1 MASAAAV
8 TESETDIEEMSGL
21 RKAAILL
28 VSMEKDAASQMMK
41 KLSSSAV
48 EDVTQ
53 EVAMLGGTTE
63 AQRQAVIAEFHGLA
77 LAKAYSE
84 QGGISYAR
92 DLLRKTLNKDEADRI
107 IAQIENQVYSKP
119 FSFLQK
125 TESENLLTFIQ
136 DEHPQTIALILAH
149 LTSQK
154 SSEVLAGLP
163 LEKQVEVSNRIS
175 RMEQTSPD
183 VIKEVEKGLQHRLSG
198 MMSERLQRVGGVAAV
213 AEMLNLTDR
222 ATEKAILEAIESDDP
237 ELVEEIRRLM
247 FVFEDILL
255 VNDRGI
261 QAVLKEIEN
270 SELILA
276 LRTASEE
283 LKEKIFANMSDR
295 AVQLIREEM
304 EYMGPVRVRDVEM
317 AQQKIVDVVRRLEDA
332 GEIIIAGRG
341 GESELIV

>member
-1 MASAAAV
+1 MLA
-8 TESETDIEEMSGL
+8 D
-21 RKAAILL
+21 
-28 VSMEKDAASQMMK
+28 VSPEQ
-41 KLSSSAV
+41 
-48 EDVTQ
+48 Q
-53 EVAMLGGTTE
+53 
-63 AQRQAVIAEFHGLA
+63 QAVINEFHALA
-77 LAKAYSE
+77 LAKAYTE
-84 QGGISYAR
+84 EGGIAYAC
-92 DLLRKTLNKDEADRI
+92 DLLRKSLPKDQADRI
-107 IAQIENQVYSKP
+107 MAQIEHQVYAKP

-149 LTSQK
+149 LTPQK
-154 SSEVLAGLP
+154 SSEILIGLP
-163 LEKQVEVSNRIS
+163 LEKQVEVVNRVS

-198 MMSERLQRVGGVAAV
+198 MMSERLQRVGGVPAV
-213 AEMLNLTDR
+213 AEVLNLVDR
-222 ATEKAILEAIESDDP
+222 GSEKSILEAIEADDP

-261 QAVLKEIEN
+261 QSVLKEIDN

-283 LKEKIFANMSDR
+283 LKDKIFQNMSDR
-295 AVQLIREEM
+295 AVQLIKEEM

-317 AQQKIVDVVRRLEDA
+317 AQQKIVDVVRRLEDS
-332 GEIIIAGRG
+332 GEIMISGRG
-341 GESELIV
+341 GESELII

>member
-1 MASAAAV
+1 MAPI
-8 TESETDIEEMSGL
+8 TESAPSTEKIANL

-28 VSMEKDAASQMMK
+28 VSIDKESASTLMSNLSPAAI
-41 KLSSSAV
+41 
-48 EDVTQ
+48 EEVTQ
-53 EVAMLGGTTE
+53 EIAMMGEINE
-63 AQRQAVIAEFHGLA
+63 AQRSAVVAEFHTLA
-77 LAKAYSE
+77 LARVYAE
-84 QGGISYAR
+84 EGGIAYAR
-92 DLLRKTLNKDEADRI
+92 VLLSKSLSKEEAERI
-107 IAQIENQVYSKP
+107 MSQIENQVYSRP

-125 TESENLLTFIQ
+125 TEAENLLTFIR

-163 LEKQVEVSNRIS
+163 LEKQVEVANRVS

-183 VIKEVEKGLQHRLSG
+183 VIKEVERGLQQRLSG
-198 MMSERLQRVGGVAAV
+198 MMSERLQRVGGVQAV

-222 ATEKAILEAIESDDP
+222 ATEKSILEAIEADDP

-276 LRTASEE
+276 LRTASDE
-283 LKEKIFANMSDR
+283 LKEKIFSNMSDR
-295 AVQLIREEM
+295 AVQMIKEEM

-317 AQQKIVDVVRRLEDA
+317 AQQKVVDVVRRLEDA
-332 GEIIIAGRG
+332 GEIIIAGRS

>member
-1 MASAAAV
+1 MAAK
-8 TESETDIEEMSGL
+8 TESTSRGEAIPAL

-28 VSMEKDAASQMMK
+28 ISLDKSAAATVMS
-41 KLSSSAV
+41 KLSPAAVEEVSQEIASLDDVSEAARSAV
-48 EDVTQ
+48 
-53 EVAMLGGTTE
+53 
-63 AQRQAVIAEFHGLA
+63 ISEFHALA
-77 LAKAYSE
+77 LAKVYSE
-84 QGGISYAR
+84 EGGIAYAR
-92 DLLRKTLNKDEADRI
+92 DLLANSLPKEEAERI
-107 IAQIENQVYSKP
+107 MSQIEHQVYSRP

-125 TESENLLTFIQ
+125 TEAENLLTFIR

-163 LEKQVEVSNRIS
+163 LEKQVEVANRVS

-183 VIKEVEKGLQHRLSG
+183 VIKEVERGLQQRLSG
-198 MMSERLQRVGGVAAV
+198 MMSERLQRVGGVQAV

-222 ATEKAILEAIESDDP
+222 ATEKAILEAIEADDP
-237 ELVEEIRRLM
+237 ELVEDIRRLM

-283 LKEKIFANMSDR
+283 LKEKIFSNMSDR
-295 AVQLIREEM
+295 AVQLIKEEM

-317 AQQKIVDVVRRLEDA
+317 AQQKVVDVVRRLEDA
-332 GEIIIAGRG
+332 GEIIIAGRSG
-341 GESELIV
+341 QSELIV

>member
-1 MASAAAV
+1 MAKDAEVEPAV
-8 TESETDIEEMSGL
+8 EVDQLPGL

-28 VSMEKDAASQMMK
+28 VSMDKDAAAAVLS
-41 KLSSSAV
+41 KLSPTSV

-53 EVAMLGGTTE
+53 EVAMLTDVTE
-63 AQRQAVIAEFHGLA
+63 AERQAVISEFHTLA
-77 LAKAYSE
+77 LAKAYTE
-84 QGGISYAR
+84 EGGLAYAR
-92 DLLRKTLNKDEADRI
+92 DLLQKSLPKEDADRI
-107 IAQIENQVYSKP
+107 LAQIEHQVYAKP

-125 TESENLLTFIQ
+125 TESENLLTFVQ
-136 DEHPQTIALILAH
+136 EEHPQTIALILAH

-154 SSEVLAGLP
+154 SSEVLAGLA
-163 LEKQVEVSNRIS
+163 LEKQVEVVNRVS

-183 VIKEVEKGLQHRLSG
+183 VIREVEKGLQQRLSG
-198 MMSERLQRVGGVAAV
+198 MMSERLQRVGGVPAV
-213 AEMLNLTDR
+213 AEVLNLVDR
-222 ATEKAILEAIESDDP
+222 ATEKAILEAIEADDP
-237 ELVEEIRRLM
+237 ELVEDIRRLM

-261 QAVLKEIEN
+261 QSVLKEIDN

-283 LKEKIFANMSDR
+283 LKEKIFTNMSDR
-295 AVQLIREEM
+295 AVQLIKEEM

-317 AQQKIVDVVRRLEDA
+317 AQQKIVDVVRRLEDS